1 MTISAISQ
9 VSDNRADRANVVARI
24 QAASMLLVASAIIL
38 TLLAVPSRA
47 QTPAGD
53 VASIKG
59 EALAE
64 IAEKR
69 RSLAQGAAVF
79 VDEVI
84 TTGATS
90 RLTLNLGRN
99 TTIKLGEGVRIR
111 IDRHMVNAG
120 GAFDLQS
127 GAVLFDRG
135 AGAPKGDTALRSPYG
150 LLAVRGTKFFAGP
163 SNGMFGVFVVHG
175 RVDVTGAGK
184 TVRLTAGL
192 GTNIAKP
199 GDAPTKPAAWKA
211 PRVKAALQ
219 SVE

>member
-1 MTISAISQ
+1 MKTSTAAQ
-9 VSDNRADRANVVARI
+9 VFDHPAERAHAAVRI
-24 QAASMLLVASAIIL
+24 FTASSLLVATAIIM
-38 TLLAVPSRA
+38 TLSAAPTRA

-53 VASIKG
+53 VAAIKG
-59 EALAE
+59 EALAV

-69 RSLAQGAAVF
+69 RTLAQGAAVF

-99 TTIKLGEGVRIR
+99 TTIKLGEGVRMR

-120 GAFDLQS
+120 GAFDLQN

-163 SNGMFGVFVVHG
+163 SNGVFGVFVVRG

-199 GDAPTKPAAWKA
+199 GDAPTKAAAWKA

>member
-1 MTISAISQ
+1 MKTSTSSQ
-9 VSDNRADRANVVARI
+9 VSDNRADRAQLAARFHT
-24 QAASMLLVASAIIL
+24 ASFLLVATAIIL
-38 TLLAVPSRA
+38 TVLAMPVRA

-59 EALAE
+59 EAGAE
-64 IAEKR
+64 AADKR
-69 RSLAQGAAVF
+69 RTLAQGAAVF

-99 TTIKLGEGVRIR
+99 TTIKLGEGVRMR

-163 SNGMFGVFVVHG
+163 SNGVFGVFVVHG
-175 RVDVTGAGK
+175 RVEVTGAGK